1 MILLSM
7 MILNLNRKQIL
18 WKYVCEL
25 LKDSLVSVY
34 DDLEFKHGNKIFGN
48 VFVNYSKIL
57 LSLTMTMKVFG
68 IVVTFES
75 KENVVKISN
84 LNDK

>member
-34 DDLEFKHGNKIFGN
+34 DDLEFKQETK
-48 VFVNYSKIL
+48 
-57 LSLTMTMKVFG
+57 SLEMC
-68 IVVTFES
+68 
-75 KENVVKISN
+75 
-84 LNDK
+84 L

>member
-25 LKDSLVSVY
+25 L
-34 DDLEFKHGNKIFGN
+34 
-48 VFVNYSKIL
+48 KIL

-75 KENVVKISN
+75 KENVVKI
-84 LNDK
+84 